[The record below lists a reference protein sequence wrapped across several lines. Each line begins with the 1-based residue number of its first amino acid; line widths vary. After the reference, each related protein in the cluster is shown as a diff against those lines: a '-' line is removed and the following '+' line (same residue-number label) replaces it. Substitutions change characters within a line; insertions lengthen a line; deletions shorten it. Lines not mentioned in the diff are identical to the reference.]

1 MGTLVERS
9 RARPAT
15 LSAAA
20 ERMRKTRT
28 QINEKAM
35 VSWGLLNIAIVFVQ
49 LFLAPWGL
57 QVGVSVGNLNKYFMF
72 SLGAWIAV
80 SLLRKTAPLRL
91 PGAMVGLVLV
101 QLWFT
106 VSSMVAQIELGRGLE
121 LSAPDY
127 SLVGFLLCFIQGSM
141 LVSFFPDI
149 RVLLK
154 RVIVG
159 LCVVSAFVAVLQF
172 LNFGPA
178 IALLNIM
185 VGFGGE
191 GGWAAQGSIRA
202 MGIFPGV
209 GLQVT
214 YSLIAVGLVASALYS
229 RRLQPIE
236 IVLVIVLTGMMLMA
250 QVRAL
255 LVVVAVVM
263 VPLIVLFVRRHRQGA
278 VPYIVAGVLALLLLV
293 FGGTGRFDYLLSG
306 DTSTLDYRYDVLWP
320 QALTIFEQR
329 PWFGIGVEPA
339 FAGADTFVKDR
350 WSDGILIDNGYL
362 VALAYGGLPAFVFL
376 VVAVLLGAF
385 GSLRLLVRR
394 GATPIERGFA
404 IGTCVVAL
412 LFGYGMYF
420 GNMFTNASI
429 GMLYFLIAGVALPS
443 VRPGSIPTLVGV
455 HPPESAVD
463 RPLSLTSTH
472 E

>member
-1 MGTLVERS
+1 METLVERS
-9 RARPAT
+9 RARPGT
-15 LSAAA
+15 PSEAAQ
-20 ERMRKTRT
+20 RMRKARM
-28 QINEKAM
+28 QINEKAL
-35 VSWGLLNIAIVFVQ
+35 VAWGLGNIAIVFVQ
-49 LFLAPWGL
+49 MFVAPFGL
-57 QVGVSVGNLNKYFMF
+57 QIGINIGNLNKYFMF
-72 SLGAWIAV
+72 SLGAWIAIAMA
-80 SLLRKTAPLRL
+80 RKVAPLRL
-91 PGAMVGLVLV
+91 PGAMIGLVLV

-106 VSSMVAQIELGRGLE
+106 VSSMVAQVELGRGLE

-127 SLVGFLLCFIQGSM
+127 SLVSFLLCFLQASM
-141 LVSFFPDI
+141 LVSFFPDV

-178 IALLNIM
+178 IALLNTM

-191 GGWAAQGSIRA
+191 GGWAGQGSIRA

-214 YSLIAVGLVASALYS
+214 YSLIAVGLIASALYK
-229 RRLQPIE
+229 RKLLPIE

-250 QVRAL
+250 QVRNAL
-255 LVVVAVVM
+255 AIVAVVM
-263 VPLIVLFVRRHRQGA
+263 VPLTVLFVKRHRQGA
-278 VPYIVAGVLALLLLV
+278 MPYVVAGVLALLLLV
-293 FGGTGRFDYLLSG
+293 FGGTGRFDYMLSG

-320 QALTIFEQR
+320 QAMTIFEQR

-339 FAGADTFVKDR
+339 FAGAETFVKDR

-362 VALAYGGLPAFVFL
+362 VALAYGGLPAFVFM

-394 GATPIERGFA
+394 GAAPIERGFA
-404 IGTCVVAL
+404 IGACIVVL

-420 GNMFTNASI
+420 GNQFTNISI
-429 GMLYFLIAGVALPS
+429 GMLYFIIAGVALPS

-455 HPPESAVD
+455 HPPESASD
-463 RPLSLTSTH
+463 RTLALTSTH

>member
-9 RARPAT
+9 KARLATPAE
-15 LSAAA
+15 AA
-20 ERMRKTRT
+20 ERLRKSRTR
-28 QINEKAM
+28 INEMALA
-35 VSWGLLNIAIVFVQ
+35 SWGVFNIAIVFVQ
-49 LFLAPWGL
+49 MFMAPFGL
-57 QVGVSVGNLNKYFMF
+57 QVGVNIGNLNKYFMF

-80 SLLRKTAPLRL
+80 AMVRKVAPLRL
-91 PGAMVGLVLV
+91 PGAMVGLICV

-106 VSSMVAQIELGRGLE
+106 VSSMVAQIELGRAHE
-121 LSAPDY
+121 VSAPDY
-127 SLVGFLLCFIQGSM
+127 SLVGFLLCFLQGSM
-141 LVSFFPDI
+141 LVSFFPHI
-149 RVLLK
+149 RVWLK

-159 LCVVSAFVAVLQF
+159 LCVLSAFVAVLQF

-191 GGWAAQGSIRA
+191 GGWSGQGSIRA

-214 YSLIAVGLVASALYS
+214 YSLIAVGLIASALYS
-229 RRLQPIE
+229 RKLLPIE
-236 IVLVIVLTGMMLMA
+236 IVLIIVLTGMMFMA
-250 QVRAL
+250 QVRNAL
-255 LVVVAVVM
+255 VMVAVVM
-263 VPLIVLFVRRHRQGA
+263 VPLIVLFVKRHKQRA
-278 VPYIVAGVLALLLLV
+278 IPYIVAGVIALLLLV
-293 FGGTGRFDYLLSG
+293 FSGSGRFDYMLSG

-320 QALTIFEQR
+320 QARTIFEQR
-329 PWFGIGVEPA
+329 PWFGIGVEPT
-339 FAGADTFVKDR
+339 FAGAPSFVRDR
-350 WSDGILIDNGYL
+350 WTDGLLIDNGYL
-362 VALAYGGLPAFVFL
+362 VALAFGGLPALVFV
-376 VVAVLLGAF
+376 VMSVLLGAF
-385 GSLRLLVRR
+385 GALRLLVRR
-394 GATPIERGFA
+394 GAEPIERGFA
-404 IGTCVVAL
+404 IAACIVVL

-420 GNMFTNASI
+420 GNMFTNISI
-429 GMLYFLIAGVALPS
+429 GMLYFIIAGVALPS